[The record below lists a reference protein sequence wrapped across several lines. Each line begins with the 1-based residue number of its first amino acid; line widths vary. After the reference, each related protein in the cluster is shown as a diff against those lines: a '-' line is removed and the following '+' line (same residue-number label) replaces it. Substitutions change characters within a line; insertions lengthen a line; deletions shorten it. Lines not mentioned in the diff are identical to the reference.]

1 MGQGLYHTGQFA
13 EKASVSVRTLRY
25 YDAVGLL
32 CPAEYTEAGY
42 RLYTDSDLSRLQQ
55 ILALKFLGFSLEEIR
70 HCLRVGPASLQESLA
85 QQKAMMRERREQLD
99 TIIAAIDE
107 TEKLLSANTVNTSNS
122 NDWEPIVKVIQV
134 MHMQQTND
142 WRKKYLTE
150 EQMKAMEE
158 LSKKHYT
165 EEQRQLLAERGKNWT
180 EADQQQAS
188 QQWSEVG
195 TELKRLI
202 ANGSAPDSPEAQ
214 ALVQKWQ
221 ALIQSFTG
229 GDAGILQGLKNLTN
243 DVRSRPA
250 EAQPYSM
257 PFSGEDEKFLHKA
270 FEAQQQKQ
278 GK

>member
-1 MGQGLYHTGQFA
+1 MDQGLYHTGQFA

-25 YDAVGLL
+25 YDSVGLL
-32 CPAEYTEAGY
+32 CPEEYTEAGY

-85 QQKAMMRERREQLD
+85 QQKAMMRERRRQLD

-107 TEKLLSANTVNTSNS
+107 TEKLLSANTPNG
-122 NDWEPIVKVIQV
+122 NDWESIVNVITV
-134 MHMQQTND
+134 MQMSQTND
-142 WRKKYLTE
+142 WRNKYLTE

-165 EEQRQLLAERGKNWT
+165 EEQRQHLAERGKNWT
-180 EADQQQAS
+180 EEDQQWAT

-202 ANGSAPDSPEAQ
+202 AIGAAPDSPEAQ

-221 ALIQSFTG
+221 GLVQGFTG
-229 GDAGILQGLKNLTN
+229 GDPGILQGLKNLTS
-243 DVRSRPA
+243 DVRNRP
-250 EAQPYSM
+250 ESERPYAM

-270 FEAQQQKQ
+270 FEVYRQKQ
-278 GK
+278 GQ

>member
-32 CPAEYTEAGY
+32 CPTDYTEAGY
-42 RLYTDSDLSRLQQ
+42 RLYTDNDLSRLQQ

-70 HCLRVGPASLQESLA
+70 YCLRTGPTGLQESLA

-107 TEKLLSANTVNTSNS
+107 TEKLLSANTANS
-122 NDWEPIVKVIQV
+122 NDWEPVVKVIQV

-142 WRKKYLTE
+142 WRKKYFTE
-150 EQMKAMEE
+150 EQMKEMEE

-165 EEQRQLLAERGKNWT
+165 EEQRQQIAERGKNWT
-180 EADQQQAS
+180 EEDQQRAS

-195 TELKRLI
+195 AELKRLI
-202 ANGSAPDSPEAQ
+202 ASGSAPDSTEAQ
-214 ALVQKWQ
+214 ALVQKWR
-221 ALIQSFTG
+221 ALIQEFTG
-229 GDAGILQGLKNLTN
+229 GDPGILQSLKNLGS
-243 DVRSRPA
+243 DVRSRP
-250 EAQPYSM
+250 ESERPYAM
-257 PFSGEDEKFLHKA
+257 PYSGEDEKFLHKA
-270 FEAQQQKQ
+270 LEAYQQKQ

>member
-1 MGQGLYHTGQFA
+1 MGQGFYHTGQFA

-25 YDAVGLL
+25 YDSVGLL
-32 CPAEYTEAGY
+32 CPTEYTEAGY

-55 ILALKFLGFSLEEIR
+55 ILALKFLGFSLEEIQ
-70 HCLRVGPASLQESLA
+70 HCLRVGPVSLQESLA

-99 TIIAAIDE
+99 AIIAAIDE
-107 TEKLLSANTVNTSNS
+107 TEKLLSANTTNS
-122 NDWEPIVKVIQV
+122 NDWEPIVKVISV

-150 EQMKAMEE
+150 EQLKAMEE

-165 EEQRQLLAERGKNWT
+165 EEQRQHLAERGKNWT
-180 EADQQQAS
+180 EEDQQQAT
-188 QQWSEVG
+188 QQWNEVG

-202 ANGSAPDSPEAQ
+202 TIGAAPDSPEAQ

-221 ALIQSFTG
+221 GLIQSFTG
-229 GDAGILQGLKNLTN
+229 GDPGILQGLKNLTS
-243 DVRSRPA
+243 DVRSRP
-250 EAQPYSM
+250 ESERPYSM

-270 FEAQQQKQ
+270 LEAYQQKQ
-278 GK
+278 GQ

>member
-1 MGQGLYHTGQFA
+1 MGQGFYHTGQFA

-32 CPAEYTEAGY
+32 CPTAYTEAGY

-70 HCLRVGPASLQESLA
+70 YCLSTGPTGLQESLA
-85 QQKAMMRERREQLD
+85 QQKAMMRERRAQLD
-99 TIIAAIDE
+99 AIIAAIDE
-107 TEKLLSANTVNTSNS
+107 TEKLLAENTANAD
-122 NDWEPIVKVIQV
+122 DWEPVVKVIQV

-150 EQMKAMEE
+150 EQMKAMED

-165 EEQRQLLAERGKNWT
+165 EEQRQQLAERGKNWT
-180 EADQQQAS
+180 EADQQRAS

-214 ALVQKWQ
+214 VLVQKWQ
-221 ALIQSFTG
+221 ALVQGFTG
-229 GDAGILQGLKNLTN
+229 GDPGILQGLKNLTS
-243 DVRSRPA
+243 DVRSRP
-250 EAQPYSM
+250 ESEMPYAM

-270 FEAQQQKQ
+270 LKAYQQKQ
-278 GK
+278 GQ

>member
-1 MGQGLYHTGQFA
+1 VDQGLYHTGQFA

-25 YDAVGLL
+25 YDSVGLL

-70 HCLRVGPASLQESLA
+70 HCLRVGPTSLQESLA

-107 TEKLLSANTVNTSNS
+107 TEKLLAENTVNTD
-122 NDWEPIVKVIQV
+122 DWEPIVKVISV

-150 EQMKAMEE
+150 EQLKAMEE

-165 EEQRQLLAERGKNWT
+165 EEQRQLIAERGKNWT
-180 EADQQQAS
+180 EEDQIRATR
-188 QQWSEVG
+188 QWSEVG

-202 ANGSAPDSPEAQ
+202 ASGSAPDSPEAQ
-214 ALVQKWQ
+214 TLVQKWQ
-221 ALIQSFTG
+221 ALVQGFTG
-229 GDAGILQGLKNLTN
+229 GDPGILQGLKNLTS
-243 DVRSRPA
+243 DVRSRP
-250 EAQPYSM
+250 ESERPYAM
-257 PFSGEDEKFLHKA
+257 PFSGENEKFLHKA
-270 FEAQQQKQ
+270 LEAQQQKQ
-278 GK
+278 GQ

>member
-1 MGQGLYHTGQFA
+1 MDLRFYHTGQFA
-13 EKASVSVRTLRY
+13 EKAAVSVRTLRY

-70 HCLRVGPASLQESLA
+70 HCLRVGPTSLQESLA
-85 QQKAMMRERREQLD
+85 QQKAMMLERRKQLD
-99 TIIAAIDE
+99 TIISAIDE
-107 TEKLLSANTVNTSNS
+107 TEKLLSTNTANTD
-122 NDWEPIVKVIQV
+122 DWEPIVKVIQV

-158 LSKKHYT
+158 LSEKHYT
-165 EEQRQLLAERGKNWT
+165 EEQRQIITERGKNWT
-180 EADQQQAS
+180 EEDQIQAS

-202 ANGSAPDSPEAQ
+202 AIGSSPDNPEAQ
-214 ALVQKWQ
+214 SLVQKWQ
-221 ALIQSFTG
+221 ALVQGFTG
-229 GDAGILQGLKNLTN
+229 GDPGILHGLKNLTS
-243 DVRSRPA
+243 DVRSRL
-250 EAQPYSM
+250 EGERPYAM

-270 FEAQQQKQ
+270 LEVYRQKQ
-278 GK
+278 GQ

>member
-1 MGQGLYHTGQFA
+1 MGQGFYHTGQFA

-25 YDAVGLL
+25 YDSVGLL
-32 CPAEYTEAGY
+32 CPTEYTEAGY

-55 ILALKFLGFSLEEIR
+55 ILALKFLGFSLEEIQ
-70 HCLRVGPASLQESLA
+70 HCLRVGPISLQESLA
-85 QQKAMMRERREQLD
+85 QQKAMMCERREQLD
-99 TIIAAIDE
+99 TIITAIAE
-107 TEKLLSANTVNTSNS
+107 TEKLLSANTD
-122 NDWEPIVKVIQV
+122 DWEPIVKVISV

-165 EEQRQLLAERGKNWT
+165 EEQRQHLAERGKNWT
-180 EADQQQAS
+180 EEDQIQAT
-188 QQWSEVG
+188 QQWNEVG

-202 ANGSAPDSPEAQ
+202 AIGAAPDSPEAQ

-221 ALIQSFTG
+221 GLIQSFTG
-229 GDAGILQGLKNLTN
+229 GDSGILQGLKNLTS
-243 DVRSRPA
+243 DVRSRP
-250 EAQPYSM
+250 ESERPYSM

-270 FEAQQQKQ
+270 LEAYQQKQ
-278 GK
+278 GQ

>member
-1 MGQGLYHTGQFA
+1 MDQGFYHTGQFA

-25 YDAVGLL
+25 YDSVGLL
-32 CPAEYTEAGY
+32 SPAEYTEAGY

-107 TEKLLSANTVNTSNS
+107 TEKLLSANTTNTD
-122 NDWEPIVKVIQV
+122 DWEPIVKVISV
-134 MHMQQTND
+134 MHMQQNND
-142 WRKKYLTE
+142 WRNKYLTE

-165 EEQRQLLAERGKNWT
+165 EEQRQQIAERGKNWT
-180 EADQQQAS
+180 EEDQQRAT

-202 ANGSAPDSPEAQ
+202 AVGAAPDSPEAQ

-221 ALIQSFTG
+221 ALVQCFTG
-229 GDAGILQGLKNLTN
+229 GDPGILQGLKNLTS
-243 DVRSRPA
+243 DVRSRP
-250 EAQPYSM
+250 EGERPYAM

-270 FEAQQQKQ
+270 FEVYSQKQ
-278 GK
+278 GQ

>member
-1 MGQGLYHTGQFA
+1 MDQGFYHTGQFA

-25 YDAVGLL
+25 YDSVELL

-85 QQKAMMRERREQLD
+85 QQKAMIRERREQLD
-99 TIIAAIDE
+99 AIIAAIDE
-107 TEKLLSANTVNTSNS
+107 TEKMLSTNTANT
-122 NDWEPIVKVIQV
+122 NDWEPIVKVISV

-142 WRKKYLTE
+142 WRNKYLTE
-150 EQMKAMEE
+150 EQLKAMEE

-165 EEQRQLLAERGKNWT
+165 EEQRQHLAERGKNWT
-180 EADQQQAS
+180 EEDQQRAT
-188 QQWSEVG
+188 QQWNEVG

-202 ANGSAPDSPEAQ
+202 ANGSAPDSAEAQ
-214 ALVQKWQ
+214 VLVQKWQ
-221 ALIQSFTG
+221 ALVQGFTG
-229 GDAGILQGLKNLTN
+229 GDPSILQSLKNLTN
-243 DVRSRPA
+243 DVRSRP
-250 EAQPYSM
+250 EGERPYSM

-270 FEAQQQKQ
+270 FEAYSQKQ
-278 GK
+278 GQ

>member
-1 MGQGLYHTGQFA
+1 VGQGLYHTGQFA

-32 CPAEYTEAGY
+32 CPTDYTEAGY
-42 RLYTDSDLSRLQQ
+42 RLYTDNDLSRLQQ

-70 HCLRVGPASLQESLA
+70 YCLRTGPTGLQESLA

-107 TEKLLSANTVNTSNS
+107 TEKLLSANTANS
-122 NDWEPIVKVIQV
+122 NDWEPVVKVIQV

-142 WRKKYLTE
+142 WRKKYFTE
-150 EQMKAMEE
+150 EQMKEMEE

-165 EEQRQLLAERGKNWT
+165 EEQRQQIAERGKNWT
-180 EADQQQAS
+180 EEDQQRAS

-195 TELKRLI
+195 AELKRLI
-202 ANGSAPDSPEAQ
+202 ASGSAPDSTEAQ
-214 ALVQKWQ
+214 ALVQKWR
-221 ALIQSFTG
+221 ALIQEFTG
-229 GDAGILQGLKNLTN
+229 GDPGILQSLKNLGS
-243 DVRSRPA
+243 DVRSRP
-250 EAQPYSM
+250 ESERPYAM
-257 PFSGEDEKFLHKA
+257 PYSGEDEKFLHKA
-270 FEAQQQKQ
+270 LEAYQQKQ

>member
-1 MGQGLYHTGQFA
+1 MGQGFYHTGQFA

-25 YDAVGLL
+25 YDSVGLL
-32 CPAEYTEAGY
+32 CPTEYTEAGY

-55 ILALKFLGFSLEEIR
+55 ILALKFLGFSLEEIQ
-70 HCLRVGPASLQESLA
+70 HCLRVGPMSLQESLA

-107 TEKLLSANTVNTSNS
+107 TEKLLSANTTNS
-122 NDWEPIVKVIQV
+122 NDWEPIVKVISV

-165 EEQRQLLAERGKNWT
+165 EEQRQMIAERGKNWT
-180 EADQQQAS
+180 EEDQQRAT

-195 TELKRLI
+195 AELKRLI
-202 ANGSAPDSPEAQ
+202 AIGSAPDSAEAQ

-221 ALIQSFTG
+221 GLIQSFTG
-229 GDAGILQGLKNLTN
+229 GDPGILQGLKNLTS
-243 DVRSRPA
+243 DVRSRP
-250 EAQPYSM
+250 EGERPYSM
-257 PFSGEDEKFLHKA
+257 PFSGEDETFLHKA
-270 FEAQQQKQ
+270 LEVYQQKQ
-278 GK
+278 GQ